1 MSNRDKVRHLFTINS
16 YYPQVKVDTKFSMTP
31 ELTIVI
37 DKKED
42 EVAAALA
49 DNIDRNGK
57 DITSLLMI
65 GKLDEGNG
73 ETK

>member
-1 MSNRDKVRHLFTINS
+1 MKEV
-16 YYPQVKVDTKFSMTP
+16 KFSMTP

-37 DKKED
+37 DKKE
-42 EVAAALA
+42 EQVAAALA
-49 DNIDRNGK
+49 DNIDSNGK